1 MGLKLI
7 VSTSLSALLLMLS
20 AANVFAVPLPSF
32 TSCMNPSGQIVA
44 QYATGLHGIAGMQ
57 PDVEGSDTVYRVSE
71 LTYTQCYCPVEGT
84 AGIQTDWWNVKDLSQ
99 QDIDAYIQDGWIFV
113 ANGADWGLEAD
124 PFLAKNSE
132 FTCGVA
138 CTPTPTPTP
147 SDDPGDPTETPTPT
161 PTATPTPT
169 SGTGSSSNSSSDAVA
184 GASATNPQ
192 TQVQSLAS
200 TGNEPFI
207 ALLYGVG
214 LVIFFTGLFLRSEN
228 E

>member
-1 MGLKLI
+1 MGLKLLI
-7 VSTSLSALLLMLS
+7 STSLSALLLVLS

-32 TSCMNPSGQIVA
+32 TSCVNPSGQIVA
-44 QYATGLHGIAGMQ
+44 QYATGLHGIVGMQ

-71 LTYTQCYCPVEGT
+71 QTYTQCYCPVEGT
-84 AGIQTDWWNVKDLSQ
+84 EGIQTDWWNVKDLSQ
-99 QDIDAYIQDGWIFV
+99 EDIDASIQDGWIFV

-124 PFLAKNSE
+124 PFLAKNSS
-132 FTCGVA
+132 FTCGVV
-138 CTPTPTPTP
+138 CTPTPTP

-161 PTATPTPT
+161 PTVTPTPT
-169 SGTGSSSNSSSDAVA
+169 SGTGSSSHSSSEEVA
-184 GASATNPQ
+184 GTSASSPQ
-192 TQVQSLAS
+192 TQVLSLAS
-200 TGNEPFI
+200 TGNEPFV